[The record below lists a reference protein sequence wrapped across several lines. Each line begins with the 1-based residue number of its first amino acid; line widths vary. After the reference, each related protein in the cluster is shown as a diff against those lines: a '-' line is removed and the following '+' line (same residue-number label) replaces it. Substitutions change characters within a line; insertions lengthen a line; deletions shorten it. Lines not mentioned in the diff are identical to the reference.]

1 VYYNT
6 TAIFIKLIMTPYKIA
21 ILSST
26 NGTNLQ
32 SFIDARDRGELP
44 NIEICC
50 LITDKALCGAAV
62 KARAAGI
69 KVYFID
75 PAPVSRETFD
85 QSVADTLAYF
95 NVDLVVLGGYM
106 KILGSSV
113 VEKFRGK
120 ILNIHPSLLPKFAG
134 GMDKSVHQA
143 VIDAGET
150 ETGMTIHYVNEVV
163 DGGEIVLQKK
173 VAVEKGDTA
182 ETLKAKVQALEKEWY
197 PKVVVA
203 LSQGKDPRQL

>member
-1 VYYNT
+1 
-6 TAIFIKLIMTPYKIA
+6 MTPYKIA

-26 NGTNLQ
+26 NGTNFQ

-50 LITDKALCGAAV
+50 LITDKALCGAAQ
-62 KARAAGI
+62 KARDAKI

-75 PAPVSRETFD
+75 PEPVTRETYD

-106 KILGSSV
+106 KILGPSIL
-113 VEKFRGK
+113 ERFKGK

-134 GMDKSVHQA
+134 GMNKSVHQA
-143 VIDAGET
+143 VLDAGEK
-150 ETGMTIHYVNEVV
+150 ETGMTIHFVNEVV

-173 VAVEKGDTA
+173 VTVDPIDTVD
-182 ETLKAKVQALEKEWY
+182 TLKARVQALEKEWY

-203 LSQGKDPRQL
+203 LSQGRNPKEL

>member
-1 VYYNT
+1 
-6 TAIFIKLIMTPYKIA
+6 MTPYKIA

-32 SFIDARDRGELP
+32 SFIEARDRGEMP

-50 LITDKALCGAAV
+50 LITDKALCGAAQ

-75 PAPVSRETFD
+75 PASITRETYD
-85 QSVADTLAYF
+85 RSVADTLAYF

-106 KILGSSV
+106 KILGPAV
-113 VEKFRGK
+113 VERFKGK

-134 GMDKSVHQA
+134 GMNKSVHQA
-143 VIDAGET
+143 VLDAGEK
-150 ETGMTIHYVNEVV
+150 ETGMTIHYVTEVV

-173 VAVEKGDTA
+173 VAVDPKDTVD
-182 ETLKAKVQALEKEWY
+182 TLKAKVQAIEKEWY

>member
-1 VYYNT
+1 
-6 TAIFIKLIMTPYKIA
+6 MPYKIA

-26 NGTNLQ
+26 NGTNFQ
-32 SFIDARDRGELP
+32 SFLDAQKRGELP

-50 LITDKALCGAAV
+50 LITDKAMCGAAQ
-62 KARAAGI
+62 KARDAKI

-75 PAPVSRETFD
+75 PAPVTRETYD
-85 QSVADTLAYF
+85 QSVAHTLAYF

-106 KILGSSV
+106 KILGSAV
-113 VEKFRGK
+113 TEKFKGK

-134 GMDKSVHQA
+134 GMNKSVHQA
-143 VIDAGET
+143 VLDAGEK

-173 VAVEKGDTA
+173 VAVDPTDTVD
-182 ETLKAKVQALEKEWY
+182 TLKAKVQTLEKEWY

-203 LSQGKDPRQL
+203 LSQGKNPKEL

>member
-1 VYYNT
+1 
-6 TAIFIKLIMTPYKIA
+6 MTPYKIA

-50 LITDKALCGAAV
+50 LITDKALCGAAQ
-62 KARAAGI
+62 KARDAKI

-75 PAPVSRETFD
+75 PAPVTRETYD

-106 KILGSSV
+106 KILGPSV
-113 VEKFRGK
+113 VERFQGK

-134 GMDKSVHQA
+134 GMNKSVHQA
-143 VIDAGET
+143 VLDAGEK
-150 ETGMTIHYVNEVV
+150 ETGMTIHYVTEVL
-163 DGGEIVLQKK
+163 DGGEFVLQKE
-173 VAVEKGDTA
+173 VAVASDDTVD
-182 ETLKAKVQALEKEWY
+182 TLKAKVQALEKEWY
-197 PKVVVA
+197 PKVVLA